1 MNIYISFTFLQSSGG
16 VRPSLA
22 KRLGPAVPP
31 ANNVMPMASKP
42 GRPDLD
48 NCTLELKKIPP
59 GLNTISHLNDHFA
72 KFGTIVNI
80 QVRVNREL
88 IFDCDDFLH
97 IQKGYDLIA
106 YPTPI

>member
-1 MNIYISFTFLQSSGG
+1 MHLNTYIKFPFLQSSGG

-80 QVRVNREL
+80 QVRMIRVL
-88 IFDCDDFLH
+88 VFHFDEFFPMYRIDMF
-97 IQKGYDLIA
+97 
-106 YPTPI
+106 